1 MWIVLPGNFG
11 APLAD
16 AYDCN
21 RWTDN
26 SSDANSRAFD
36 SNQRVSRQ
44 DWEPEAA
51 RPQACA
57 NQSIN
62 CKGFLFAQ
70 PSINSRPAEMNAIIS
85 VSNLHKSYG
94 EAAAIRGVSFDVEV
108 SELTVIIGPSGCG
121 KSTLLR
127 CLNGLE
133 LFDSG
138 RVRIGEITIDL
149 DNELSHRDLNAR
161 LRRLREEVGMV
172 FQSFNLFPHLTA
184 LENAMLAPMVV
195 KKFDRRKAESTAREL
210 LAKVGLRDRL
220 DYYPSQLS
228 GGQQQRAA
236 IARALAMEPKVML
249 YDEPTSALDPS
260 LVEEVLNIM
269 RKLDDEGMTQVVVT
283 HEMRFARDV
292 ADKILMLADGELI
305 ESGSPEVIFSSPGD
319 ERTRAF
325 LRRYL

>member
-1 MWIVLPGNFG
+1 L
-11 APLAD
+11 
-16 AYDCN
+16 
-21 RWTDN
+21 
-26 SSDANSRAFD
+26 S
-36 SNQRVSRQ
+36 
-44 DWEPEAA
+44 
-51 RPQACA
+51 
-57 NQSIN
+57 
-62 CKGFLFAQ
+62 
-70 PSINSRPAEMNAIIS
+70 AIIS
-85 VSNLHKSYG
+85 VSNLYKSYG

-108 SELTVIIGPSGCG
+108 SELTAIIGPSGCG

-138 RVRIGEITIDL
+138 RVRIGDITLDL
-149 DNELSHRDLNAR
+149 DNGLSHRDFNAR
-161 LRRLREEVGMV
+161 LRRLREETGMV
-172 FQSFNLFPHLTA
+172 FQTFNLFPHLTA

-195 KKFDRRKAESTAREL
+195 KKVDRRKAESTAREL
-210 LAKVGLRDRL
+210 LAKVGLSDRL

-260 LVEEVLNIM
+260 LVGEVLSIM

-292 ADKILMLADGELI
+292 ADKILVLSGGELI
-305 ESGSPEVIFSSPGD
+305 ESGSPDVIFSSPSD
-319 ERTRAF
+319 ERTRNF
-325 LRRYL
+325 LRGYF